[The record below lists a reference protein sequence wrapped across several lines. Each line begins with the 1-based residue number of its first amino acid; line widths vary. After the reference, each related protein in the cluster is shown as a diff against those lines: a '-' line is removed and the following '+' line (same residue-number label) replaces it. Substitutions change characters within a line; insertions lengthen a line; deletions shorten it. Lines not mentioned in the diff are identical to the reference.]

1 MFAQISTQ
9 YLFDWASCISR
20 HLGLVSLIL
29 AANLLF
35 LDSAEAQSN
44 QIQSDQTLGV
54 ESSVI
59 KPNVDINGLSSDV
72 IEGGAS
78 RGENLFH
85 SFTEFNVGEG
95 NRVYFNN
102 PSQIQRIF
110 SRVTGGHQSSIL
122 GTLGVLGN
130 ADLFLLNPSGIIFGP
145 NAALDLKGSFI
156 ATTASDLIFSDG
168 TQFSAVNTETSPLL
182 TVSIP
187 VGLQFRN
194 TPSAIVNQSQTLYD
208 TEKGFIDIGGLR
220 VQPLKTLALIGG
232 DVILK
237 GGFLNA
243 DGGRVEVGSVA
254 ESGQVSI
261 KPIAKGWMLS
271 YDGVQNFGDIR
282 LQQDV
287 FQLEPVFQIY
297 SQINANGSNRV
308 QEGGDIQLQG
318 RHIILADG
326 SRIFAAANAQNK
338 PGGTLT
344 VNASESVE
352 IVGNLLLGL
361 PAILSTSIIN
371 EGNGGNL
378 EINTKQ
384 VILRDLAFI
393 TSQSIP
399 ETTGKVGNVT
409 INASESVNVS
419 NKSEISTLAQGA
431 GDAGIL
437 QINTR
442 QLTIKEQGQISAA
455 TFAQGN
461 GGRIVV
467 NAEKVNIHDGG
478 SIFVNSQGTGQAG
491 NININ
496 ASSIGL
502 SNFGSLNAETQAGE
516 GNITLN
522 IQDET
527 IIRNNSKI
535 TTNSTGNESGGNII
549 INTGVLAAFENSDIT
564 ANSVNATGG
573 QVIINTQGIFQ
584 ILNSDITATSA
595 LGPEFNGIIE
605 LNTPEIDPS
614 RGLVSFPETVIDP
627 TALVVQ
633 NPCKKDKANGFTIA
647 GRGGLPPNIND
658 DFNRDA
664 VQVDLVEPVSPQN
677 RPKKSEQTLTLPQ
690 PIKPVQ
696 GWIFNNKGE
705 VVLTAYNPIVTEPQ
719 RDKEKSV
726 SCPAL

>member
-1 MFAQISTQ
+1 MLDQIFTQ
-9 YLFDWASCISR
+9 YQFDWVSGTLR
-20 HLGLVSLIL
+20 HLGIVSLIWT
-29 AANLLF
+29 ANLII
-35 LDSAEAQSN
+35 LDSAEAQPN
-44 QIQSDQTLGV
+44 QVLIDQSLGA

-59 KPNVDINGLSSDV
+59 KPNIDVNGLKSDL

-130 ADLFLLNPSGIIFGP
+130 ADLFLLNPNGIIFGP

-168 TQFSAVNTETSPLL
+168 TRFSAVNAEPSALL

-194 TPSAIVNQSQTLYD
+194 IPGAIVNQSQTLYD
-208 TEKGFIDIGGLR
+208 TGKNFKDIGGLQ
-220 VQPLKTLALIGG
+220 VQPRKTLALIGG
-232 DVILK
+232 DVTLQ
-237 GGFLNA
+237 GGFLTA

-254 ESGQVSI
+254 DSGQVSL
-261 KPIAKGWMLS
+261 KPIVKGWMLG

-282 LQQDV
+282 LQQGL
-287 FQLEPVFQIY
+287 FPY
-297 SQINANGSNRV
+297 SQINANGNNNV
-308 QEGGDIQLQG
+308 LEGGDIQLQG

-326 SRIFAAANAQNK
+326 SKIFAAANAQNK

-352 IVGNLLLGL
+352 IVGNLLLFE
-361 PAILSTSIIN
+361 PAVLSTSVLSD
-371 EGNGGNL
+371 GNGGKL
-378 EINTKQ
+378 VINTKQ

-393 TSQSIP
+393 TSESDLGS
-399 ETTGKVGNVT
+399 TGKVGNVT
-409 INASESVNVS
+409 INASESVNIS
-419 NKSEISTLAQGA
+419 NFSSIATLTKGA

-442 QLTIKEQGQISAA
+442 QLTINERGQISAA
-455 TFAQGN
+455 TSAQGN
-461 GGRIVV
+461 GGNIVV
-467 NAEKVNIHDGG
+467 NANQVNIHDGG
-478 SIFVNSQGTGQAG
+478 SILVNSQGMGQAG

-496 ASSIGL
+496 ASSIHL
-502 SNFGSLNAETQAGE
+502 SNFGLLNAETQAGE

-522 IQDET
+522 IQNET
-527 IIRNNSKI
+527 ILRNNSQI
-535 TTNSTGNESGGNII
+535 TTNSTGKGSGGNIN
-549 INTGVLAAFENSDIT
+549 INTGVLAIFLDSDIT
-564 ANSVNATGG
+564 ANSINAAGG

-584 ILNSDITATSA
+584 IFNSDITATSA

-614 RGLVSFPETVIDP
+614 RGLVTFPETIIDP
-627 TALVVQ
+627 TAMVIQ
-633 NPCKKDKANGFTIA
+633 NPCQKDKTNGFTIA

-658 DFNRDA
+658 DLNRDA

-677 RPKKSEQTLTLPQ
+677 RPKKSEQSLTPPQ

-696 GWIFNNKGE
+696 GWIFNNNGE
-705 VVLTAYNPIVTEPQ
+705 VVLTAYNPIVTEPE